1 MVTTT
6 KRKDDKA
13 SMNNKIKNIKARQI
27 LDSRGNPTVEAEV
40 VLEDGSVGIASVP
53 SGASTGIHE
62 AHEKRDGDKN
72 MFLGRGVLGAVAS
85 VNGPIKEA
93 LIGMSIDNLHEI
105 DRRMIELDGTN
116 NKSNFGANAILAVSL
131 ACGHAAAKSKGIELY
146 EYLDIGGDTTYP
158 CPMFNL
164 LNGGVHAA
172 NNIDIQEYMV
182 VPFGL
187 GIDEAI
193 RAGAEIYHNLGKI
206 LRGRKLSTGVGDEGG
221 FAPNLES
228 DEDAISLLCEA
239 ITQAG
244 YSFDNVGI
252 ALDVASSEWFED
264 GEYYLPKRGVKM
276 NSTDLINY
284 YKELCEKY
292 PIISIEDGVAED
304 DFSGWV
310 ALTDALGDKIMLVGD
325 DFFVTNEERLREGIR
340 IGAGNTILIKP
351 NQIGSLSETL
361 DVIKLAQQSN
371 YRVIISHR
379 SGETPDTSIAD
390 IAVAT
395 RAGYIKSGA
404 PCRGE
409 RVAKYNRLLNIKDKT
424 TG

>member
-1 MVTTT
+1 M
-6 KRKDDKA
+6 
-13 SMNNKIKNIKARQI
+13 SNKIKEIKARQI

-40 VLEDGSVGIASVP
+40 ILDDGSVGIASVP

-72 MFLGRGVLGAVAS
+72 LFLGRGVLGAVAS
-85 VNGPIKEA
+85 VRGPIRDA
-93 LIGMSIDNLHEI
+93 LIGMSADEIYEI
-105 DRRMIELDGTN
+105 DRRMIELDVTN
-116 NKSNFGANAILAVSL
+116 NKSNLGANAILAVSL
-131 ACGHAAAKSKGIELY
+131 ATAHAAAKSKGMELY
-146 EYLDIGGDTTYP
+146 EYLDIGGKTTYP
-158 CPMFNL
+158 SPMFNL
-164 LNGGVHAA
+164 LNGGAHAA
-172 NNIDIQEYMV
+172 NNIDIQEFMV

-187 GIDEAI
+187 KIDEAI

-206 LRGRKLSTGVGDEGG
+206 LRSKNLSTGVGDEGG

-228 DEDAISLLCEA
+228 DEDAIALLCEA

-244 YSFDNVGI
+244 YSFDKVGI

-264 GEYYLPKRGVKM
+264 GEYCLPKRGVKM
-276 NSTDLINY
+276 NSTDLISY
-284 YKELCEKY
+284 YQNLCEKY

-310 ALTDALGDKIMLVGD
+310 ALTEALGNKIMLVGD
-325 DFFVTNEERLREGIR
+325 DFFVTNVERLREGIR

-351 NQIGSLSETL
+351 NQIGSLSETM
-361 DVIKLAQQSN
+361 DVIKLAQKSN
-371 YRVIISHR
+371 YKVIISHR

-409 RVAKYNRLLNIKDKT
+409 RVAKYNRLLTIKDKIE
-424 TG
+424 G